1 MSMRIQTEEI
11 RHKKMLTPDEIA
23 FIGGL
28 QNKLIQGM
36 KIAGKYLSEEE
47 IAYCI
52 KQSFDRDSLKLV
64 IENL

>member
-1 MSMRIQTEEI
+1 
-11 RHKKMLTPDEIA
+11 MLTPDEIA